1 MPDVVSL
8 LTDREVA
15 TISYGSKAQLA
26 AWYTYTA
33 LICTFAYVYSC
44 GDSNDCA
51 GCMKFMLL
59 FFYRRLMMGTTQ
71 ARFINY
77 LFWICSVT
85 YIAVFMTVTFGCHP
99 YVKQH
104 LHALLLID

>member
-8 LTDREVA
+8 LTDQEVA

-33 LICTFAYVYSC
+33 LICKLALIGTWNLTNNAS
-44 GDSNDCA
+44 

-77 LFWICSVT
+77 LFWLCGAT

-99 YVKQH
+99 YVPE
-104 LHALLLID
+104 LIYVLRNC

>member
-1 MPDVVSL
+1 
-8 LTDREVA
+8 
-15 TISYGSKAQLA
+15 
-26 AWYTYTA
+26 
-33 LICTFAYVYSC
+33 
-44 GDSNDCA
+44 
-51 GCMKFMLL
+51 MKFMLL